1 MTAAYLA
8 AADCWPILPMTI
20 NDDLG
25 HDSEMSVLT
34 PIVTVH
40 TLESVLI
47 SVPTLALRRKKD
59 STHHTANEVMVPASF
74 IGRSKALSL
83 NSR

>member
-25 HDSEMSVLT
+25 DDEEMSVLT

-40 TLESVLI
+40 ILESILI
-47 SVPTLALRRKKD
+47 LVPTLALRRK
-59 STHHTANEVMVPASF
+59 
-74 IGRSKALSL
+74 
-83 NSR
+83 

>member
-8 AADCWPILPMTI
+8 AADCWPIFPMTI

-25 HDSEMSVLT
+25 HDEEMSVLT

-40 TLESVLI
+40 ALESILI
-47 SVPTLALRRKKD
+47 SVPTLALRRK
-59 STHHTANEVMVPASF
+59 
-74 IGRSKALSL
+74 
-83 NSR
+83 